1 MMSPKVSIIIPV
13 FNVEDYLERCL
24 DSILNQIFKE
34 YEVILIDD
42 GSTDK
47 TGEICDRYA
56 DLDQRIRVIHKKMKE

>member
-1 MMSPKVSIIIPV
+1 MSPKVSIIIPV